1 MVLALAAA
9 TFLVTLGL
17 GRTARQSVYPALA
30 VLVVACPCAL
40 ILATPAAILA
50 ALGRLAGTGILIKG
64 GAALERLAR
73 VDVFAFDKTGTLT
86 EGRLEL
92 GDIVP
97 RAGTTAAR
105 VLHAA
110 ATAEQRS
117 EHLLAR
123 LIVQQAAARGLT
135 PDSVDDFLAHPGSGS
150 HRPHRE
156 RDLGGRYSS
165 PARRTGRAS
174 AGGPWRRCWSNSI
187 PRDKRFFWWPVQG
200 WLFGAIGAHDRMRPE
215 AVAVVAELRASGI
228 ADIVLLTGDRPAAA
242 RIVAAALG
250 ITDVQAGLLPQ
261 QKAEQIEARR
271 QQGQRVAMVGDGIN
285 DAPALARADVGLA
298 LGGTDVAAEAGDI
311 VFLGDPLRHL
321 PLLLRLAR
329 QTVRVIRQNILL
341 FAFGVNAVGILATAW
356 LWPLLA
362 PAGWYEQGPLAAV
375 IYHQIGSLA
384 VLLNALRLLWFERR
398 TTSPAWRAGLDAVDH
413 WVERH
418 LDLHEG
424 LHWLSHHG
432 RPVAL
437 GAAGLL
443 LLGYGLSGLIQV
455 GPGEQAVV
463 RRFGRPLEEDL
474 GPGLWWRWPW
484 PIEDVTRIRPDE
496 IRQVEIGFRGVP
508 GRSTVPAGLTWASS
522 HGDDGVRRVPEE
534 AVMITGDGN
543 LVELQATL
551 RYTIAKPRTYL
562 FEVCDPETILRAAA
576 ESVLRETVASQPF
589 HDLLTR
595 GAAAWRKRCWPGW
608 TGACREAGGQGLGVR
623 LDGLSLH
630 DLHPPQEVVPAY
642 HEVTRA
648 MEARDRQINQAE
660 AEVRYKDR
668 ALEQSAQRWQEGG
681 PAELSLNEAES
692 LALQTVRQAEAS
704 RLEKVKEAEAGR
716 DVFLARLRA
725 RGEQPA
731 LTDFRL
737 YWNALGRSLAGRDKM
752 VIDADQVP
760 GRRHLLLLDPE
771 QFRPVLPQLTA
782 PKRN

>member
-1 MVLALAAA
+1 MVGTPRLLEEQGVPQPADLAPLLEQLD
-9 TFLVTLGL
+9 TTGQTVLLV
-17 GRTARQSVYPALA
+17 A
-30 VLVVACPCAL
+30 
-40 ILATPAAILA
+40 
-50 ALGRLAGTGILIKG
+50 
-64 GAALERLAR
+64 
-73 VDVFAFDKTGTLT
+73 
-86 EGRLEL
+86 
-92 GDIVP
+92 
-97 RAGTTAAR
+97 RAGV
-105 VLHAA
+105 VL
-110 ATAEQRS
+110 
-117 EHLLAR
+117 
-123 LIVQQAAARGLT
+123 
-135 PDSVDDFLAHPGSGS
+135 
-150 HRPHRE
+150 
-156 RDLGGRYSS
+156 
-165 PARRTGRAS
+165 
-174 AGGPWRRCWSNSI
+174 
-187 PRDKRFFWWPVQG
+187 
-200 WLFGAIGAHDRMRPE
+200 GAIGAHDRMRPE

-384 VLLNALRLLWFERR
+384 VLLNALRLLWFERG

-551 RYTIAKPRTYL
+551 RYTIAEPRTYL

-595 GAAAWRKRCWPGW
+595 GRGRLAEEVLARLDGR
-608 TGACREAGGQGLGVR
+608 CREAGGQGLGVR